1 MTQELTA
8 SVQQNFPL
16 RKQKRRATFQD
27 SIVKQPQTK
36 VAVLIFVMDLK
47 IVGAGSLGV
56 RVALLWKSKYPDA
69 KIYLKT
75 RSNKPGRSTLW
86 REAGFIPVSADDDT
100 STANYVVFRY
110 WPLIIY

>member
-1 MTQELTA
+1 
-8 SVQQNFPL
+8 
-16 RKQKRRATFQD
+16 
-27 SIVKQPQTK
+27 
-36 VAVLIFVMDLK
+36 MDLK

-110 WPLIIY
+110 WPLTSTMFLLMISPFAGTKDTVVGKAFLTLSVCFVDFREGKSTKGF

>member
-1 MTQELTA
+1 
-8 SVQQNFPL
+8 
-16 RKQKRRATFQD
+16 
-27 SIVKQPQTK
+27 
-36 VAVLIFVMDLK
+36 MDLK

-110 WPLIIY
+110 WPLFLLMISPFAGTKDTVVGKSISNTFCLLR

>member
-1 MTQELTA
+1 
-8 SVQQNFPL
+8 
-16 RKQKRRATFQD
+16 
-27 SIVKQPQTK
+27 
-36 VAVLIFVMDLK
+36 MDLK

-86 REAGFIPVSADDDT
+86 REAGFIPVSTDDDT

-110 WPLIIY
+110 WPLISKYYPVFLDDKSLPLGPRIP